1 MKQKSFIK
9 QVHVTCMKC
18 PAFIFC
24 FCFPAFLNKIY
35 SQHVLQI
42 HYTHQTFEPHTYQKY
57 QWTLEIS
64 ILWKALNLSYMFF
77 LQFSIF
83 QCKHMHLLFS
93 FSFQD
98 HLNSVHV
105 VILIFLKKKLFSHL
119 FQETC
124 LWFDLSASHSQFF
137 TDSTLSVVIV
147 TVSYLCVVEFV
158 KASASAALHAAL
170 CALRVPL
177 LWYRRSMF
185 LAHLLKKCLEI
196 MSLFSEVMIYAW

>member
-1 MKQKSFIK
+1 MSYKYTTRIR
-9 QVHVTCMKC
+9 
-18 PAFIFC
+18 P
-24 FCFPAFLNKIY
+24 LNLILIR
-35 SQHVLQI
+35 SI
-42 HYTHQTFEPHTYQKY
+42 NEPLKY
-57 QWTLEIS
+57 Q
-64 ILWKALNLSYMFF
+64 SYEKPSTSLICFF
-77 LQFSIF
+77 DNFPFSNASTCIYCF
-83 QCKHMHLLFS
+83 HSHFRITWIQCMLLFWY
-93 FSFQD
+93 FF
-98 HLNSVHV
+98 
-105 VILIFLKKKLFSHL
+105 KKKLFSHL